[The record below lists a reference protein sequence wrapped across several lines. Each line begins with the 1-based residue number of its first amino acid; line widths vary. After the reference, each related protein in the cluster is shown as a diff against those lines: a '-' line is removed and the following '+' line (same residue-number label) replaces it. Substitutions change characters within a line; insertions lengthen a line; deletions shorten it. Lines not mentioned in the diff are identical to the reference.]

1 MAMRPENLRFILGLK
16 LRTLRQEQN
25 ASLKEVS
32 ERSGL
37 SMSYLSEIEKG
48 KKYPSPDKLLGLAEA
63 FNVTYD
69 DLVSL
74 NVDDKLDPLKEMF
87 SSPFIQEFPFEL
99 FGLAPHDVF
108 SLVSDAPSKAGA
120 LIRTFLEV
128 GRTYDMQVEHFLF
141 AALRSYQQM
150 HDNYFPDLEDAA
162 DAFRRQ
168 HDWPRTA
175 SLSDTTLR
183 SLLEDEFGYTIDVD
197 VLPNHD
203 TLHPFRSVFVDGNGN
218 PPTLYVNGDLMP
230 IQRAFIYAREIGY
243 NVLNVEERAR
253 TSSWIRAES
262 FEQVLN
268 NFKASYVAGALIL
281 NESSL
286 LAALRSWFD
295 EPAWDDGAFLRTQM
309 DRFQATP
316 EMLYYRLTQLVPH
329 HFDLTAFFFLRF
341 HHEQGSPDYHL
352 TKMLNLSGIAVP
364 HGIGLREH
372 YCQRWPAIQLL
383 KELSEAQAQDDYT
396 HDPSNASAAV
406 RAQRSHF
413 INADAEFFTLSTA
426 RPLALKDTTNSCVS
440 IGFLMDDAFR
450 RQVQFAHDPAITR
463 REVNLTCE
471 RCPLT
476 HAQCQERVAPRTLY
490 DKEQREQQQIEALR
504 ELTNTTRS
512 A

>member
-25 ASLKEVS
+25 ASLREVS

-37 SMSYLSEIEKG
+37 SVSYLSEIEKG
-48 KKYPSPDKLLGLAEA
+48 KKYPNPDKLLALAEA

-74 NVDDKLDPLKEMF
+74 SVDDKLDPLKEMF

-108 SLVSDAPSKAGA
+108 ALVSDAPSRAGA

-141 AALRSYQQM
+141 AALRSYQQL

-162 DAFRRQ
+162 DTFRRA
-168 HDWPRTA
+168 HGWSPDAP
-175 SLSDTTLR
+175 LSDTTLCQ
-183 SLLEDEFGYTIDVD
+183 LLKDEFNYTIDAQT
-197 VLPNHD
+197 LPGHPE
-203 TLHPFRSVFVDGNGN
+203 LHPFRSVFVNGGA
-218 PPTLYVNGDLMP
+218 PTLHVNGDLMP
-230 IQRAFIYAREIGY
+230 IQRAFIYARELGY
-243 NVLNVEERAR
+243 NVLGLEERAR

-268 NFKASYVAGALIL
+268 NFKASYFAGALIL

-286 LAALRSWFD
+286 LAAIRTWFNQ
-295 EPAWDDGAFLRTQM
+295 PTWDGGDFLREQM

-329 HFDLTAFFFLRF
+329 HFDLQAFFFLRF
-341 HHEQGSPDYHL
+341 HHEQESPDYHL
-352 TKMLNLSGIAVP
+352 TKMLNLSGIPVP

-383 KELSEAQAQDDYT
+383 KDL
-396 HDPSNASAAV
+396 SAAQSNGNRPHNPDAPAVV
-406 RAQRSHF
+406 RAQRSYF
-413 INADAEFFTLSTA
+413 INTDAEFLTLSTA
-426 RPLALKDTTNSCVS
+426 RPLALQDTTNSCVS

-450 RQVQFAHDPAITR
+450 NQVQFSRDPNIPR
-463 REVNLTCE
+463 VDVNLTCE

-476 HAQCQERVAPRTLY
+476 KAQCQERVAPPSLY
-490 DKEQREQQQIEALR
+490 DKEQREQRQIKALQN
-504 ELTNTTRS
+504 LTESTL
-512 A
+512 AEK

>member
-37 SMSYLSEIEKG
+37 SVSYLSEIEKG
-48 KKYPSPDKLLGLAEA
+48 KKYPSPDKLLGLADA

-74 NVDDKLDPLKEMF
+74 TVDDKLDPLKEMF

-141 AALRSYQQM
+141 AALRSYQQL

-162 DAFRRQ
+162 DAFRRNR
-168 HDWPRTA
+168 DWARTA
-175 SLSDTTLR
+175 SLSDATLR
-183 SLLEDEFGYTIDVD
+183 SVLEDTFGYAVD
-197 VLPNHD
+197 LQTLPEHD
-203 TLHPFRSVFVDGNGN
+203 TLHPFRSVFVDAEGTT

-243 NVLNVEERAR
+243 NVLDVDERAR

-268 NFKASYVAGALIL
+268 NFRASYFAGALIL

-295 EPAWDDGAFLRTQM
+295 TRTWDDGAFLRTQM
-309 DRFQATP
+309 ERFQATP
-316 EMLYYRLTQLVPH
+316 EMLYYRLTQLAPH

-352 TKMLNLSGIAVP
+352 TKMLNLSGIPVP

-383 KELSEAQAQDDYT
+383 MDLSEAQAADDYS
-396 HDPSNASAAV
+396 HDPHAPAAV

-426 RPLALKDTTNSCVS
+426 RPLALQDTTNSCVS

-450 RQVQFAHDPAITR
+450 REVQFAHDPSIQR

-471 RCPLT
+471 RCPLSN
-476 HAQCQERVAPRTLY
+476 CQERVAPATLHRN
-490 DKEQREQQQIEALR
+490 EQREKQQIEALR
-504 ELTNTTRS
+504 TLTASTHH